1 MDELQKH
8 SDMLK
13 KKKKA
18 GTKEIITFHLHDIRK
33 GHSYRDEK
41 RSAVASDLEW
51 REDKMQNDV
60 LGEVNWKQE

>member
-1 MDELQKH
+1 MTSGK
-8 SDMLK
+8 
-13 KKKKA
+13 
-18 GTKEIITFHLHDIRK
+18 GTIIGMK
-33 GHSYRDEK
+33 K